1 MTQCPICVVAKLNI
15 AVESNE
21 PESVSTVT
29 LAETS
34 PEPTLLST
42 LDIIMKDANEV
53 NRQYFQQTVVL
64 CLLKALYY
72 TPVLHV
78 LYKVLLA

>member
-1 MTQCPICVVAKLNI
+1 MNL
-15 AVESNE
+15 
-21 PESVSTVT
+21 STVT

-53 NRQYFQQTVVL
+53 NTPYFQQTVVL

-78 LYKVLLA
+78 LYKIMLA